1 MNQHEYR
8 AFLACLVALVVLVG
22 IAAFLAWQDKSVE
35 AVGVG
40 AAITGLIGIMRA
52 PQAPASDIR
61 ITEEHPRSNTGFPF
75 YMRGDDK

>member
-1 MNQHEYR
+1 MNLHEYR
-8 AFLACLVALVVLVG
+8 AFLACLVALVILVG

-52 PQAPASDIR
+52 PQTPISGIQ
-61 ITEEHPRSNTGFPF
+61 ITEEPPRSNTGFPF
-75 YMRGDDK
+75 HMNGDDK